1 MVSFEAREQVPLH
14 FVAICSLGA
23 LLSMIAVVMGIKLR
37 WFRHRLNFDRLPT
50 APKRDSTEDN
60 VVVTGFY
67 RKSFDFDNFIAIER
81 PQSLPPIRLDKRPTQ
96 RNSHLM
102 RNTILTIENSLP
114 VSEISESTTGNDK
127 ENTTNQTEMKENAVE
142 NATVAKKKAP
152 RPPKEPVQAKVL
164 EEPRNH
170 VEVPVQEPPAKTP
183 TPVEVPRP
191 PRISQAEA
199 VPKKRGLFSSKSP
212 ESKNKVTKKKKDRP
226 SVLQE
231 NITSSPKSPSSD
243 KILAESTTF
252 APVIIPRNPK
262 PPKEPQ
268 EQPADDKKPGRE
280 VKQLQFAPDDEIIGQ
295 SDNYDSWDLVSK
307 HRQSLNH
314 LSSAPAPKPRPRDSV
329 AYHRQK
335 ALPMMLDLNEDRP
348 PKTLRE
354 MHKER
359 EKLSISSKE
368 FSDTEA

>member
-1 MVSFEAREQVPLH
+1 
-14 FVAICSLGA
+14 
-23 LLSMIAVVMGIKLR
+23 
-37 WFRHRLNFDRLPT
+37 
-50 APKRDSTEDN
+50 
-60 VVVTGFY
+60 
-67 RKSFDFDNFIAIER
+67 
-81 PQSLPPIRLDKRPTQ
+81 
-96 RNSHLM
+96 M
-102 RNTILTIENSLP
+102 RNTILTIENSLSE
-114 VSEISESTTGNDK
+114 VSEIPRSTTGNDK
-127 ENTTNQTEMKENAVE
+127 ENATNLTDIKESAVE

-152 RPPKEPVQAKVL
+152 QPPKESPQAKVL

-170 VEVPVQEPPAKTP
+170 VEVPAQEPPVKTP
-183 TPVEVPRP
+183 TAVEVPRP
-191 PRISQAEA
+191 PRISQVEA
-199 VPKKRGLFSSKSP
+199 VTKKRGLFSNKSP
-212 ESKNKVTKKKKDRP
+212 ESKNKVTKVRVLKQKHVKDKDKVVVVQKKKDRP

-295 SDNYDSWDLVSK
+295 SDNYDSWDLVTK

-335 ALPMMLDLNEDRP
+335 ALPIMLDLNEDRP